1 MSQWPFRFVHAADFH
16 LEQPLA
22 GLSEVPDHLRD
33 ALIDAPYRAAERIFD
48 TVLAEEAD
56 FLVLSGDL
64 LDCQLTGPRGPLA
77 LVEQFDRLAERGIP
91 VYWAGGV
98 IDPPDLWPSVVRLPE
113 NVYVFPCGRPH
124 ECVYQR
130 ESVPLVRLVGA
141 SRGQGRAIQAS
152 DFDPDPSGLFTIAVV
167 HELTDLEA
175 MQSRGIR
182 YWALGGSHARHNPF
196 TAPGLAHCPGSPQS
210 RNPEAC
216 GPHGCT
222 LVHVDPQG
230 NARTTLVPTGVIRCH
245 RERIEL
251 ESTATREDLETRLA
265 ERMRMLQETHASQD
279 LLVSWT
285 VAGSGPLGAE
295 LRRGG
300 LAGELLA
307 ALRKEHGFGS
317 PAAWSLSM
325 EVDAQ
330 AVFAPQWYEQQTV
343 CGDFLREL
351 RHYQMNAGES
361 LELEAYL
368 SDQHQAGI
376 LGAAAN
382 LEEPAVR
389 ERVLREAA
397 LLGVDLLSGEEP
409 QS

>member
-22 GLSEVPDHLRD
+22 GLSDVPDHLRD
-33 ALIDAPYRAAERIFD
+33 TLIDAPYQAVERVID
-48 TVLAEEAD
+48 TVLGEEAD
-56 FLVLSGDL
+56 FLVLSGNL
-64 LDCQLTGPRGPLA
+64 LDPQLTGPRGPLA
-77 LVEQFDRLAERGIP
+77 LAEQFGRLAERDIP
-91 VYWAGGV
+91 VYWAGGT
-98 IDPPDLWPSVVRLPE
+98 IDPPDTWPSVVRLPE
-113 NVYVFPCGRPH
+113 NVHVFPCGRPH
-124 ECVYQR
+124 EYVYQR

-141 SRGQGRAIQAS
+141 SRGQGRTLQPS

-167 HELTDLEA
+167 HDLADVEA
-175 MQSRGIR
+175 MKPRGIH
-182 YWALGGSHARHNPF
+182 YWALGGGRSRQNLF
-196 TAPGLAHCPGSPQS
+196 TAPCLAHRPGSPQS
-210 RNPEAC
+210 RHPEAC

-230 NARTTLVPTGVIRCH
+230 NPRTTFVPTDVIRCH

-251 ESTATREDLETRLA
+251 TPTATRQDLETRLT
-265 ERMRMLQETHASQD
+265 ERLQMLLESHPSQTF
-279 LLVSWT
+279 LIGWT
-285 VAGSGPLGAE
+285 IAGGGPLSVQLRREGLAAE
-295 LRRGG
+295 LLGS
-300 LAGELLA
+300 
-307 ALRKEHGFGS
+307 LRKEYGFRT
-317 PAAWSLSM
+317 PAAWSLSLDI
-325 EVDAQ
+325 DAQ
-330 AVFAPQWYEQQTV
+330 TAFSPEWYEQQTI

-351 RHYQMNAGES
+351 RHYQMNPDKS

-376 LGAAAN
+376 LGVAAN
-382 LEEPAVR
+382 LSEPALR

>member
-22 GLSEVPDHLRD
+22 GLSDFPDHLRD
-33 ALIDAPYRAAERIFD
+33 TFIDAPYRAAERVVD

-64 LDCQLTGPRGPLA
+64 LDPQLTGPRGPLA
-77 LVEQFDRLAERGIP
+77 LVEQFHRLAERSIP
-91 VYWAGGV
+91 IYWAGGTV
-98 IDPPDLWPSVVRLPE
+98 DSPEVWPSVVRLPE
-113 NVYVFPCGRPH
+113 NVHVFPCGRPH
-124 ECVYQR
+124 EYVHQR

-152 DFDPDPSGLFTIAVV
+152 DFDPDPAGLFTIAVV
-167 HELTDLEA
+167 HELTDIEA
-175 MQSRGIR
+175 MQSRGIH
-182 YWALGGSHARHNPF
+182 YWALGSSHTRQNLF

-210 RNPEAC
+210 RRPEAC

-222 LVHVDPQG
+222 LVHVDAQG
-230 NARTTLVPTGVIRCH
+230 NARTTLVPTDVIRCH
-245 RERIEL
+245 CERLEL
-251 ESTATREDLETRLA
+251 DPTATRQDLEGRLA
-265 ERMRMLQETHASQD
+265 ERTRVLLETSPSVD
-279 LLVSWT
+279 LLIAWT
-285 VAGSGPLGAE
+285 IAGSGPLVTQ
-295 LRRGG
+295 LRRKG

-307 ALRKEHGFGS
+307 ALRKEYGSGS
-317 PAAWSLSM
+317 PAAWSLSL

-330 AVFAPQWYEQQTV
+330 AVFASEWYEQQTI
-343 CGDFLREL
+343 CGDFLRDL
-351 RHYQMNAGES
+351 RHYQMNPSES

-376 LGAAAN
+376 LGSAAD
-382 LEEPAVR
+382 LTDPSVR

-397 LLGVDLLSGEEP
+397 LLGVDLLNGEEP